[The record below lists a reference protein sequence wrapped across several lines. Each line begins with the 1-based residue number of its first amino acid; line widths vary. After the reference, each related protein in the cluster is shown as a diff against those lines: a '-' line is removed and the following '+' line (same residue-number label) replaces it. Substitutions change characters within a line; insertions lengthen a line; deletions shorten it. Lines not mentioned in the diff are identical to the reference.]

1 MSNTTGSNVQEGPE
15 RGDPRAE
22 RSMAA
27 LKRALRELLHETPF
41 GDITVQ
47 QILDRAGVAR
57 ATFYTHY
64 RNKDDVLLESFE
76 TMLAMFASRMD
87 DAGKPRGRLVP
98 VMELVEH
105 FAQAQPVFA
114 SLRAA
119 GRLDAIWN
127 LGVDHIAA
135 LIERRLPPRTVPDDE
150 RRLVARM
157 LAGACMESVRWWLDR
172 PEQAPAELDAR
183 FHAFASRLLHA
194 SAGR

>member
-1 MSNTTGSNVQEGPE
+1 MPNNSGPHVQEVPE

-22 RSMAA
+22 RSVAA
-27 LKRALRELLHETPF
+27 LKRALGQLLHESPF
-41 GDITVQ
+41 CDITVQ

-76 TMLAMFASRMD
+76 AMIAGLTARMD
-87 DAGKPRGRLVP
+87 DVGRPRGRLVP
-98 VMELVEH
+98 VTELLEH

-114 SLRAA
+114 SLRAS
-119 GRLDAIWN
+119 GRLDSIWN

-135 LIERRLPPRTVPDDE
+135 LIERRLPSQVVLADE
-150 RRLVARM
+150 RRLAARM

-172 PEQAPAELDAR
+172 PEQSPAELDAR